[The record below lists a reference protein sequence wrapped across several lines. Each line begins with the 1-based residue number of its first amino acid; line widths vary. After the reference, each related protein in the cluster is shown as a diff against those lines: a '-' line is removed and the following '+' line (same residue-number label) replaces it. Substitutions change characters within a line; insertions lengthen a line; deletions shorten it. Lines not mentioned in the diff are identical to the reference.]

1 MENRKVEEKIATLG
15 ALFAGDAV
23 QTRNEITQ
31 VVMQL
36 GLNARDVDRAIKF
49 VTEQE
54 TVNPHSQLQF
64 VIPGDPP
71 VAKRP
76 RASRIRN
83 KTGDTVGIRMHA
95 EDADDQRTM
104 RSEIIS
110 RLPAGHV
117 PYAGEVELRLDIF
130 KPMLASWSPYKQL
143 LAELGYI
150 RADRRPDWDNYAKL
164 ITDAMRGVIFVDDSL
179 VVIGSVSLGYSRR
192 PRLEVTVSGRSKSIT
207 R

>member
-1 MENRKVEEKIATLG
+1 MEKKIIALG
-15 ALFAGDAV
+15 NLFADDTEHA
-23 QTRNEITQ
+23 RAEITQ
-31 VVMQL
+31 AITQL
-36 GLNARDVDRAIKF
+36 GLSARDVDRAIKF

-54 TVNPHSQLQF
+54 ASNPHSQLQF

-83 KTGDTVGIRMHA
+83 KSGDVVGIRVHA

-110 RLPAGHV
+110 RLPVDHV
-117 PYAGEVELRLDIF
+117 PYAGEVELFLDIY

-164 ITDAMRGVIFVDDSL
+164 ITDAMRGVVFVDDSL
-179 VVIGSVSLGYSRR
+179 VVTGSVSLRYSRR